1 MCEQFLTWRKCRS
14 FYLHEVITVTF
25 TAGTANV
32 KQHWLLASEISR
44 SGLLVST
51 ELKVGQRAL
60 LAIYSSELEKHAIC
74 Q

>member
-14 FYLHEVITVTF
+14 FYLHEVIMVAF

-51 ELKVGQRAL
+51 ELKVG
-60 LAIYSSELEKHAIC
+60 
-74 Q
+74 